1 MSSYGIAFA
10 PHLSLWLLATFGAI
24 ALAIL
29 AFSVYRQAHGA
40 WARLFAFVV
49 VMLALANPL
58 ILKETREGLSNIV
71 ALVIDRSQSMEIGTR
86 KADAE
91 KALATLRDQ
100 LKGMNVELREA
111 EVRTNTD
118 AGDAG
123 GTALFSALNAA
134 LSDAPPDR
142 VAGAIV
148 ITDGQVHD
156 APDPKTFHPGAPFH
170 VLITGAPNERDRK
183 LTVVRATRFN
193 IVGKD
198 AEITFRIDDYGGNQ
212 GANAQLSL
220 RIDGQDAG
228 KRTVPV
234 GKDTTIKVGVA
245 HGGENVVELEA
256 APGPAEQT
264 LQNNRA
270 AVIINGVRDRLRV
283 LLVSGEPHAGERVWR
298 NLLKAD
304 PSVDLVHF
312 TILRPPDKQDGTP
325 INELALIQFPTR
337 ELFAEKLPQ
346 FDLVILDRYQNRD
359 ILPLAYFDNI
369 ARYVENGGAL
379 LLSSGPEFADDSSI
393 YRTPLSAVL
402 PAQPTG
408 EVVSA
413 PFKPQITKAG
423 FAHPVTRDLPQ
434 GNEAIDP
441 LSSDAGFG
449 KPPEPAATP
458 GPTASAV
465 PVRPAPPPPAPAAA
479 PGAAPQPAA
488 AQPNQPNW
496 GRWFRVIAAQKLSG
510 NTVMSGPNDRPLLVL
525 DRVQKGRVAQLL
537 SDQIWLWARGYEN
550 GGPQAELLRR
560 LSHWLMKEPELE
572 EERLTAEV
580 AGGELRITRQTM
592 LDKAPNVN
600 VTTPTTP
607 AGGAPITVALSPAGP
622 GRFAGRLKA
631 EELGLYR
638 MNDGTLN
645 AVAAAGP
652 LNPREV
658 ADMRA
663 TDAILK
669 PYADATGG
677 GVQWLSDGMPDLRG
691 VDQGSSTRGSGW
703 FGIERRGAYRVTSVD
718 SDQLMP
724 PWLALILVLTSI
736 LFAWRRESI

>member
-1 MSSYGIAFA
+1 MSSFGIAFA
-10 PHLSLWLLATFGAI
+10 PHLPLWQFAVFGGL

-29 AFSVYRQAHGA
+29 GFSQYRRAHGA
-40 WARLFAFVV
+40 WARLLAFAVI
-49 VMLALANPL
+49 MLALANPL
-58 ILKETREGLSNIV
+58 VVKETRQGLSNIV
-71 ALVIDRSQSMEIGTR
+71 ALIIDRSQSMEIGSR
-86 KADAE
+86 KADSE
-91 KALATLRDQ
+91 KALATLRDK
-100 LKGMNVELREA
+100 LKAMNVELREG
-111 EVRTNTD
+111 EVRTTAD

-123 GTALFSALNAA
+123 GTALFSALNGA

-156 APDPKTFHPGAPFH
+156 APDPKTFHLGAPFH
-170 VLITGAPNERDRK
+170 VLLSGAPNERDRK

-193 IVGKD
+193 IVGKQ
-198 AEITFRIDDYGGNQ
+198 AQITFRVDDFGGSPA
-212 GANAQLSL
+212 ANAQLSL
-220 RIDGQDAG
+220 RIDGQDQG

-234 GKDTTIKVGVA
+234 GKDTTINVPVA

-312 TILRPPDKQDGTP
+312 TILRPPDKQDSTP

-337 ELFAEKLPQ
+337 ELFAEKLSE

-359 ILPLAYFDNI
+359 ILPLAYFDNL

-379 LLSSGPEFADDSSI
+379 LLSSGPEFADESSI
-393 YRTPLSAVL
+393 YRTPLAAVL

-408 EVVSA
+408 EVITQ
-413 PFKPQITKAG
+413 PFRPMITRAG
-423 FAHPVTRDLPQ
+423 FAHPVTRDLPLV
-434 GNEAIDP
+434 N
-441 LSSDAGFG
+441 DALQAVSAPDNGANAG
-449 KPPEPAATP
+449 PAGATP
-458 GPTASAV
+458 APLPPGSEEL
-465 PVRPAPPPPAPAAA
+465 PA
-479 PGAAPQPAA
+479 
-488 AQPNQPNW
+488 QPNW
-496 GRWFRVIAAQKLSG
+496 GRWFRLIAAQRLSG
-510 NTVMSGPNDRPLLVL
+510 NTVMSGPGDRPLLVL

-560 LSHWLMKEPELE
+560 LAHWLMKEPELE

-580 AGGELRITRQTM
+580 AGGELRVTRQTM
-592 LDKAPNVN
+592 ADRAPDVS
-600 VTTPTTP
+600 VTTPTGKTE
-607 AGGAPITVALSPAGP
+607 VVHMSPSSP
-622 GRFAGRLKA
+622 GRFVGHLKS

-638 MNDGTLN
+638 MNDGILN

-663 TDAILK
+663 TDEILR

-677 GVQWLSDGMPDLRG
+677 GVQWLSDGLPDLRS
-691 VDQGSSTRGSGW
+691 VDAGSTTHGNGW

-718 SDQLMP
+718 SEELLP
-724 PWLALILVLTSI
+724 PWLALIIVLATL
-736 LFAWRRESI
+736 LFAWRRESV

>member
-1 MSSYGIAFA
+1 MSSFGIAFA
-10 PHLSLWLLATFGAI
+10 PHLPLWELAAFGGL
-24 ALAIL
+24 ALVIL
-29 AFSVYRQAHGA
+29 AYSQYRRAHGA
-40 WARLFAFVV
+40 WARLLAFAVIMV
-49 VMLALANPL
+49 ALANPL
-58 ILKETREGLSNIV
+58 IVKETRQGLSNIV
-71 ALVIDRSQSMEIGTR
+71 ALIIDRSQSMEIGSR
-86 KADAE
+86 KADSE
-91 KALATLRDQ
+91 KALASLRDK
-100 LKGMNVELREA
+100 LKTMNVELREG

-156 APDPKTFHPGAPFH
+156 APDPKTFHLGAPFH
-170 VLITGAPNERDRK
+170 VLLTGAPNERDRK
-183 LTVVRATRFN
+183 LTVVRASRYN
-193 IVGKD
+193 IVGKG
-198 AEITFRIDDYGGNQ
+198 AQITFRVDDFGGAPA
-212 GANAQLSL
+212 ANAQLSL
-220 RIDGQDAG
+220 RIDGQDQG

-234 GKDTTIKVGVA
+234 GKDTTITVPVT

-312 TILRPPDKQDGTP
+312 TILRPPDKQDSTP

-337 ELFAEKLPQ
+337 ELFAEKLSE

-379 LLSSGPEFADDSSI
+379 LLSSGPEFADESSI
-393 YRTPLSAVL
+393 YRTPLAAVL

-408 EVVSA
+408 EVITQ
-413 PFKPQITKAG
+413 PFRPLITKAG
-423 FAHPVTRDLPQ
+423 FAHPVTRDLPLV
-434 GNEAIDP
+434 N
-441 LSSDAGFG
+441 DALQAAD
-449 KPPEPAATP
+449 PAAP
-458 GPTASAV
+458 N
-465 PVRPAPPPPAPAAA
+465 APPAA
-479 PGAAPQPAA
+479 GGAPQPLPPGSEELPA
-488 AQPNQPNW
+488 QPNW
-496 GRWFRVIAAQKLSG
+496 GHWFRLIAAQRMSG
-510 NTVMSGPNDRPLLVL
+510 NVVMSGPGDRPLLVL

-560 LSHWLMKEPELE
+560 LAHWLMKEPELE

-592 LDKAPNVN
+592 GDRAAN
-600 VTTPTTP
+600 VTVTSPT
-607 AGGAPITVALSPAGP
+607 GKSEVVSMSPSSP
-622 GRFAGRLKA
+622 GRFMGHLKA

-663 TDAILK
+663 TDEILR

-677 GVQWLSDGMPDLRG
+677 GVQWLSDGLPDLRS
-691 VDQGSSTRGSGW
+691 VDTGSTTHGNGW

-718 SDQLMP
+718 SEELLP
-724 PWLALILVLTSI
+724 PWLALIIVLATL
-736 LFAWRRESI
+736 LFAWRRESV

>member
-1 MSSYGIAFA
+1 VDIFSFSVAFA
-10 PHLSLWLLATFGAI
+10 PHLPLWLMSTFAAV
-24 ALAIL
+24 ALLIL
-29 AFSVYRQAHGA
+29 AFSVYRRAHGA
-40 WARLFAFVV
+40 WARLIAFAI

-58 ILKETREGLSNIV
+58 ILHETREGLSNIV
-71 ALVIDRSQSMEIGTR
+71 ALIVDRSQSMDIGTR
-86 KADAE
+86 RADAD
-91 KALATLRDQ
+91 KALAAFREK
-100 LKGMNVELREA
+100 LKTMNVDVREA
-111 EVRTNTD
+111 EVRTSTD
-118 AGDAG
+118 AGAETG
-123 GTALFSALNAA
+123 GTALFTALNAA

-148 ITDGQVHD
+148 ITDGEVHD
-156 APDPKTFHPGAPFH
+156 TPDPKTFHLGAPFH
-170 VLITGAPNERDRK
+170 VLLTGAPGERDRK

-198 AEITFRIDDYGGNQ
+198 AEITFRIDDFGGAAT
-212 GANAQLSL
+212 GNAQLSM
-220 RIDGQDAG
+220 RIDGQDRG
-228 KRTVPV
+228 KRNVPV
-234 GKDTTIKVGVA
+234 GKDTTITVTVA

-256 APGPAEQT
+256 GPGPAEQT

-270 AVIINGVRDRLRV
+270 AVIINGVRDKLRV

-312 TILRPPDKQDGTP
+312 TILRPPDKLDNTP

-337 ELFAEKLPQ
+337 ELFAEKLPE

-359 ILPLAYFDNI
+359 ILPLAYFENL
-369 ARYVENGGAL
+369 AKYVENGGAL

-393 YRTPLSAVL
+393 YRTPLAAVL

-408 EVVSA
+408 EVVSQA
-413 PFKPQITKAG
+413 FKPTITKAG

-434 GNEAIDP
+434 GNLE
-441 LSSDAGFG
+441 
-449 KPPEPAATP
+449 
-458 GPTASAV
+458 PTAPTNELPLNLTPQPEGA
-465 PVRPAPPPPAPAAA
+465 PATLGAPAAQ
-479 PGAAPQPAA
+479 GVT
-488 AQPNQPNW
+488 PNW
-496 GRWFRVIAAQKLSG
+496 GRWFRLITAEKLAG
-510 NTVMSGPNDRPLLVL
+510 NTVMSGPQDRPLLVL

-560 LSHWLMKEPELE
+560 LAHWLMKEPDLE
-572 EERLTAEV
+572 EERLMAEV
-580 AGGELRITRQTM
+580 SGGELRITRQTM
-592 LDKAPNVN
+592 GEKAANVN
-600 VTTPTTP
+600 VTSPTGKAESVP
-607 AGGAPITVALSPAGP
+607 LALTSP
-622 GRFAGRLKA
+622 GRFTGHVKA

-638 MNDGTLN
+638 MNDGTQN

-677 GVQWLSDGMPDLRG
+677 GLQWVSDGVPDLRS
-691 VDQGSSTRGSGW
+691 VDTGSSSSGSGW
-703 FGIERRGAYRVTSVD
+703 FGIQRRGAYRVTSVD
-718 SDQLMP
+718 SSELLP
-724 PWLALILVLTSI
+724 PWLALLMVLSTV
-736 LFAWRRESI
+736 LFAWRRESH

>member
-1 MSSYGIAFA
+1 MSSFGIAFA
-10 PHLSLWLLATFGAI
+10 PHLPLWLLAVFGGI

-29 AFSVYRQAHGA
+29 GFSVYRQAHGA
-40 WARLFAFVV
+40 WARLLAFVV
-49 VMLALANPL
+49 ILLALANPL
-58 ILKETREGLSNIV
+58 IVKETREGLSNIV

-86 KADAE
+86 KADSE
-91 KALATLRDQ
+91 KALAAMRAK
-100 LKGMNVELREA
+100 LKAMNVEVREA
-111 EVRTNTD
+111 EVRTNAD

-123 GTALFSALNAA
+123 GTALFSALNGA

-148 ITDGQVHD
+148 ITDGEVHD

-170 VLITGAPNERDRK
+170 VLLTGSPNERDRK

-198 AEITFRIDDYGGNQ
+198 AEITFRIDDFGGSQ
-212 GANAQLSL
+212 SANAQLSM
-220 RIDGQDAG
+220 RIDGQDRG
-228 KRTVPV
+228 KSTVPV
-234 GKDTTIKVGVA
+234 GKDTTIKVPVA

-256 APGPAEQT
+256 APGPSEQT

-270 AVIINGVRDRLRV
+270 AVIVNGVRDRLRV

-337 ELFAEKLPQ
+337 ELFAEKLNE

-359 ILPLAYFDNI
+359 ILPLAYFDNL

-379 LLSSGPEFADDSSI
+379 LLSSGPEFADESSI
-393 YRTPLSAVL
+393 YRTPLAAVL

-408 EVVSA
+408 EVISQ

-434 GNEAIDP
+434 SNEAPELFSEPVPGIKSEDTP
-441 LSSDAGFG
+441 SSQ
-449 KPPEPAATP
+449 
-458 GPTASAV
+458 TASTARV
-465 PVRPAPPPPAPAAA
+465 PPAPAAA
-479 PGAAPQPAA
+479 PVPAA
-488 AQPNQPNW
+488 APGQPVPPATQPGQPDW
-496 GRWFRVIAAQKLSG
+496 GRWFRIIAAQKLSG
-510 NTVMSGPNDRPLLVL
+510 NTIMSGPGDRPLLVL
-525 DRVQKGRVAQLL
+525 DHVQKGRVAQLL

-560 LSHWLMKEPELE
+560 LAHWLMKEPELE

-592 LDKAPNVN
+592 SDKAASVN
-600 VTTPTTP
+600 ITTPTGKTQ
-607 AGGAPITVALSPAGP
+607 TVALAPTSPGKFT
-622 GRFAGRLKA
+622 GHVKA

-663 TDAILK
+663 TDAVLK
-669 PYADATGG
+669 PYADSTGG
-677 GVQWLSDGMPDLRG
+677 GVQWLSDGIPDLRA
-691 VDQGSSTRGSGW
+691 VDQGSTTHGSGW

-724 PWLALILVLTSI
+724 PWLALLLVLAAI
-736 LFAWRRESI
+736 LFAWRRESV

>member
-1 MSSYGIAFA
+1 
-10 PHLSLWLLATFGAI
+10 
-24 ALAIL
+24 
-29 AFSVYRQAHGA
+29 
-40 WARLFAFVV
+40 
-49 VMLALANPL
+49 
-58 ILKETREGLSNIV
+58 
-71 ALVIDRSQSMEIGTR
+71 
-86 KADAE
+86 
-91 KALATLRDQ
+91 
-100 LKGMNVELREA
+100 LREA
-111 EVRTNTD
+111 EVRTNAD

-123 GTALFSALNAA
+123 GTALFSALNGA

-148 ITDGQVHD
+148 ITDGEVHD

-170 VLITGAPNERDRK
+170 VLLTGAPNERDRK

-193 IVGKD
+193 IVGKE
-198 AEITFRIDDYGGNQ
+198 AEITFRIDDFGGSQ
-212 GANAQLSL
+212 GANAQLSM

-228 KRTVPV
+228 KSNVPV
-234 GKDTTIKVGVA
+234 GKDTTIKVVVA
-245 HGGENVVELEA
+245 HGGENVIELEA
-256 APGPAEQT
+256 AAGPSEQT

-337 ELFAEKLPQ
+337 ELFAEKLNE

-393 YRTPLSAVL
+393 YRTPLAAVL

-408 EVVSA
+408 EVVSQ
-413 PFKPQITKAG
+413 PYKPQITKAG

-434 GNEAIDP
+434 GNEAPELFSEPVPGIKGEDAV
-441 LSSDAGFG
+441 SSRQ
-449 KPPEPAATP
+449 
-458 GPTASAV
+458 TASTA
-465 PVRPAPPPPAPAAA
+465 PVPPPAPARA
-479 PGAAPQPAA
+479 PAPAVTPGQSEGPA
-488 AQPNQPNW
+488 AQPGQPNW

-510 NTVMSGPNDRPLLVL
+510 NTIMSGPGDRPLLVL
-525 DRVQKGRVAQLL
+525 DHVQKGRVAQLL

-560 LSHWLMKEPELE
+560 LAHWLMKEPELE
-572 EERLTAEV
+572 EERLTADV
-580 AGGELRITRQTM
+580 TGGELRVTRQTM
-592 LDKAPNVN
+592 NDKAASVN
-600 VTTPTTP
+600 VTTPTGKTE
-607 AGGAPITVALSPAGP
+607 TVALTPSSPGK
-622 GRFAGRLKA
+622 FAGHIKA

-663 TDAILK
+663 TDAVLK

-677 GVQWLSDGMPDLRG
+677 GVQWLSDGIPDLRA
-691 VDQGSSTRGSGW
+691 VDQGATTRGNGW

-724 PWLALILVLTSI
+724 PWLALILVLAAV
-736 LFAWRRESI
+736 LFAWRRESV

>member
-1 MSSYGIAFA
+1 
-10 PHLSLWLLATFGAI
+10 
-24 ALAIL
+24 
-29 AFSVYRQAHGA
+29 
-40 WARLFAFVV
+40 
-49 VMLALANPL
+49 
-58 ILKETREGLSNIV
+58 V

-86 KADAE
+86 KADAD
-91 KALATLRDQ
+91 KALAAMRDK
-100 LKGMNVELREA
+100 LKALNVEVREA
-111 EVRTNTD
+111 EVRTNAD

-148 ITDGQVHD
+148 ITDGEVHD

-170 VLITGAPNERDRK
+170 VLVTGAPNERDRK

-193 IVGKD
+193 IVGKE
-198 AEITFRIDDYGGNQ
+198 AEITFRIDDFGGSAA
-212 GANAQLSL
+212 ANAQLSM
-220 RIDGQDAG
+220 RIDGLDAG

-234 GKDTTIKVGVA
+234 GKDTTIKVIVA

-312 TILRPPDKQDGTP
+312 TILRPPDKQDSTP

-337 ELFAEKLPQ
+337 ELFAEKLSE

-359 ILPLAYFDNI
+359 ILPLAYFDNL

-379 LLSSGPEFADDSSI
+379 LLASGPEFADETSI
-393 YRTPLSAVL
+393 YRTPLAAVL

-408 EVVSA
+408 EVISQ
-413 PFKPQITKAG
+413 PFKPLITKAG

-434 GNEAIDP
+434 GNESTE
-441 LSSDAGFG
+441 LFS
-449 KPPEPAATP
+449 EPVPGIKADDGATLP
-458 GPTASAV
+458 GQTASAAPV
-465 PVRPAPPPPAPAAA
+465 PPAPAARPAPAPAAA
-479 PGAAPQPAA
+479 PGLPPAA
-488 AQPNQPNW
+488 VSGPPKQPDW

-510 NTVMSGPNDRPLLVL
+510 NTVMSGPGDRPLLVL

-560 LSHWLMKEPELE
+560 LAHWLMKEPELE

-580 AGGELRITRQTM
+580 AGGELRVTRQTM
-592 LDKAPNVN
+592 GDHAANVN
-600 VTTPTTP
+600 VITPTGKTE
-607 AGGAPITVALSPAGP
+607 TVPLAATSPGKFT
-622 GRFAGRLKA
+622 GHVKA

-638 MNDGTLN
+638 MNDGSQN

-677 GVQWLSDGMPDLRG
+677 GVQWLSDGIPDLRG
-691 VDQGSSTRGSGW
+691 VDQGSTTRGSGW

-724 PWLALILVLTSI
+724 PWLALILVLTAI
-736 LFAWRRESI
+736 LFAWRRESV